1 MALQKRQHGLD
12 LIKVLGMYLV
22 ILYHVVYPHMP
33 DVVTAPTLRGYL
45 RYYLETFLGC
55 CVPLFFM
62 VSGAL
67 RCGIRQT

>member
-33 DVVTAPTLRGYL
+33 DVVTAPTLHGYL
-45 RYYLETFLGC
+45 RYY
-55 CVPLFFM
+55 
-62 VSGAL
+62 
-67 RCGIRQT
+67 